1 MNFAKLALASVAL
14 IATPALANGAVAE
27 GAVVTGPEGNT
38 VGTVVAVEGGNAVID
53 TGKHKIPLPVSMYVE
68 SDTGLTLPASK
79 AMLDGM
85 IDQQIAAAAAQL
97 DAALVVGASA
107 MDAAHAPLGTITVI
121 EGDEITIARG
131 GDETDIIVLLR
142 DNFTAGEHGLMAKYT
157 NAQIDA
163 AMAANAPAEGEA
175 AE

>member
-68 SDTGLTLPASK
+68 GDTGLTLPASK

-107 MDAAHAPLGTITVI
+107 MDASNAPLGTITVI

-131 GDETDIIVLLR
+131 GDETDVIVLLR
-142 DNFTAGEHGLMAKYT
+142 GNFTADENGLKAKYT